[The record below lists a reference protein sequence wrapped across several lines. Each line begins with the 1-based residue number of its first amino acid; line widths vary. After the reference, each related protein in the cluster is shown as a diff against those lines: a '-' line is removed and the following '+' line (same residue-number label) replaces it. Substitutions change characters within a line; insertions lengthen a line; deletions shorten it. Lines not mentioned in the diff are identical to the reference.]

1 MADETEP
8 LDGGKGP
15 AAVEPPAWLAPDAR
29 NVWAQLAP
37 VTAPGTLT
45 AATAHSFALLCTS
58 VATYAESD
66 QLVQEAG
73 MLIAEG
79 QALVPNPALA
89 IRNQA
94 DGMIARWA
102 RLFGLTPDSQ
112 PPSETAPRKLRHL
125 RET

>member
-1 MADETEP
+1 MTTGAK
-8 LDGGKGP
+8 LDGGKT
-15 AAVEPPAWLAPDAR
+15 AAVEPPGWLADEAR
-29 NVWAQLAP
+29 SVWAQLAP

-45 AATAHSFALLCTS
+45 AATAAAFALLCTA

-89 IRNQA
+89 IRSQA
-94 DGMIARWA
+94 DGTFGRWA
-102 RLFGLTPDSQ
+102 REFGLTPDSQ
-112 PPSETAPRKLRHL
+112 TPADAGPRGARHL
-125 RET
+125 REI

>member
-1 MADETEP
+1 MAVATEP
-8 LDGGKGP
+8 LDGSGP
-15 AAVEPPAWLAPDAR
+15 AAVEPPVWLATEAR
-29 NVWAQLAP
+29 AVWTQLAP

-45 AATAHSFALLCTS
+45 FATASAFALLCTA

-89 IRNQA
+89 IRGQA
-94 DGMIARWA
+94 DGTFARWA
-102 RLFGLTPDSQ
+102 REFGLTPDSQ
-112 PPSETAPRKLRHL
+112 PPPQTGPRSLRHL